1 MPLQATSGAASYD
14 AFGGGVPVVPNYI
27 EDVFQTWL
35 YSGNSSTQ
43 TITNGIDL
51 STKGG
56 MVWTKS
62 RNATYDNTVYD
73 TARGTGNNKALYTN
87 TTNAQGAFT
96 GYQDL
101 TAYNTDGYSIGSP
114 ILLNETGKNYVS
126 WTFRKQPKFFDV
138 VTYTGD
144 GTSNRA
150 VAHNLGSVPG
160 FMIVK
165 VTSES
170 NNWTCWH
177 RSITGKILE
186 LNTTAAQA
194 NDSGGG
200 YFYSSPDATNIYL
213 GSDWQVNKTDATYVA
228 YLFAHNA
235 GGFGLTGTDN
245 VISCGS
251 YTGNGSAT
259 GPSITLGYEPQWL
272 LIKNASGAFNWML
285 LDNMRG
291 LTVNGNNP
299 RLWPNLSDAE
309 TTASG
314 FTYASPTATGFNVQ
328 STSSFV
334 NANGSTYIYIAIRRG
349 PMKVPTSGTSVFAP
363 IARTGTSSSNT
374 AVTAGF
380 PVDAAFIKASSTVKP
395 WDVEDRLRGG
405 GKYLEFQST
414 AAEVAGSPAATIN
427 FTASNTG
434 VLLGTDSYV
443 NSSANSYANYF
454 LQRAPSF
461 FDEVCYT
468 GTGAAQTLTHNLA
481 AVPELMISRRRDA
494 VAGWAVYSATL
505 GATKYMRLQTDDAPS
520 TGTTLWN
527 DTAPTSTQFTLGS
540 TQSASS
546 GTYVQ
551 YLFATCAGVSKVGS
565 YTGNGSSQTINCG
578 FTGGSRFVLIKK
590 TSGTGDWMISDSARG
605 IVSGSDPYLELNNT
619 NAEVT
624 GEDWLDTDSTGFVVN
639 EVSGS
644 NANTNGATY
653 IFLAIA

>member
-14 AFGGGVPVVPNYI
+14 AFGGGVVAEPNYI
-27 EDVFQTWL
+27 ESCFSTYL
-35 YSGNSSTQ
+35 YTGNSGTQ

-56 MVWTKS
+56 LVWIKQRASDRGHVLVDTVRGATKFLTTCNS
-62 RNATYDNTVYD
+62 AAVGNATDAEGTD
-73 TARGTGNNKALYTN
+73 TARVPSFTTSGFTLGADSATN
-87 TTNAQGAFT
+87 
-96 GYQDL
+96 
-101 TAYNTDGYSIGSP
+101 SGSM
-114 ILLNETGKNYVS
+114 VS
-126 WTFRKQPKFFDV
+126 WTFRKQPKFFDI
-138 VTYTGD
+138 VTYTGN
-144 GTSNRA
+144 GSSKTIN
-150 VAHNLGSVPG
+150 HNLGSVPG
-160 FMIVK
+160 VMIVK
-165 VTSES
+165 STTYVD
-170 NNWTCWH
+170 NWAVYH
-177 RSITGKILE
+177 RSLGATKYIE
-186 LNTTAAQA
+186 LN
-194 NDSGGG
+194 N
-200 YFYSSPDATNIYL
+200 
-213 GSDWQVNKTDATYVA
+213 TDAASTSVGSRWDAEPTSTSFSVGYNGSVNASGETYVA
-228 YLFAHNA
+228 YLFAHDA
-235 GGFGLTGTDN
+235 GGFGLSGTDN

-251 YTGNGSAT
+251 YTGNGTA
-259 GPSITLGYEPQWL
+259 GNAVTLGFEPQWIM
-272 LIKNASGAFNWML
+272 IKKTSSAGGGWVIQ
-285 LDNMRG
+285 DVMRG
-291 LTVNGNNP
+291 MSNTGSVA
-299 RLWPNLSDAE
+299 LSAQS
-309 TTASG
+309 SG
-314 FTYASPTATGFNVQ
+314 DEADYGLSTIIPTATGFTLP
-328 STSSFV
+328 SYGGW
-334 NANGSTYIYIAIRRG
+334 NGSGETFIYIAIRRG
-349 PMKVPTSGTSVFAP
+349 PMKVPTTGTSVFAP